1 MNGPARV
8 PIRVVRREPRSGK
21 ESSPEKETAPVTDA
35 TPPVTD
41 VEEMPTMPPEQKVM
55 EKESE
60 AVAEEAEESKES
72 LQEDLEMW
80 RDRALR
86 LEAEIDNFRK
96 RQRRLSEDR
105 VAADRE
111 RLLRAF
117 LGVADNLARAL
128 TSEGQDSEGLRAGV
142 DLTYQSLMRLLKQ
155 EGVEQI
161 EAKGQLFD
169 PLWHEAVSTV
179 SHEEV
184 DAEPETVAEV
194 VQPGYRLGD
203 RLLRPARVVVAT

>member
-1 MNGPARV
+1 M
-8 PIRVVRREPRSGK
+8 
-21 ESSPEKETAPVTDA
+21 TDA

-41 VEEMPTMPPEQKVM
+41 VEEIPTMSPEQQTM
-55 EKESE
+55 ETESE
-60 AVAEEAEESKES
+60 AVSKEIEEGKES
-72 LQEDLEMW
+72 LREAVEMW

-96 RQRRLSEDR
+96 RQRRLSDDR

-128 TSEGQDSEGLRAGV
+128 TSDGQDSEGLRAGV

-155 EGVEQI
+155 EGVERI
-161 EAKGQLFD
+161 EAEGQLFD

-184 DAEPETVAEV
+184 EAEPETVVEV

>member
-1 MNGPARV
+1 
-8 PIRVVRREPRSGK
+8 
-21 ESSPEKETAPVTDA
+21 
-35 TPPVTD
+35 
-41 VEEMPTMPPEQKVM
+41 MPPEQM
-55 EKESE
+55 EREVESTPE
-60 AVAEEAEESKES
+60 DMEEGEES
-72 LQEDLEMW
+72 LQEALEMW

-86 LEAEIDNFRK
+86 LQAEIDNFRK

-105 VAADRE
+105 VVADRE

-128 TSEGQDSEGLRAGV
+128 SSEGNDSEGLRAGV
-142 DLTYQSLMRLLKQ
+142 DLTHQSLMRLLKQ
-155 EGVEQI
+155 EGVERI

-184 DAEPETVAEV
+184 DAKPETVVEV

>member
-21 ESSPEKETAPVTDA
+21 ETSPEKTAPVTDA
-35 TPPVTD
+35 APPVTD
-41 VEEMPTMPPEQKVM
+41 VEEMPRMPPEQRATEM
-55 EKESE
+55 ESE
-60 AVAEEAEESKES
+60 ASREETEESKES
-72 LQEDLEMW
+72 LKEALEMW

-128 TSEGQDSEGLRAGV
+128 TSGGQDSEGLRAGV